1 MELKY
6 YPYILTE
13 QRISLMTDEEKMQYC
28 FEHSD
33 YCDWCAK
40 ERALMRA
47 QFREAYG
54 NVRQQYLNEMMES
67 GEFANES
74 EETLNEMAEQLTQFE
89 TEYVMNEVAEILKPV
104 IMENAM
110 TQEEYDQIVEYV
122 KEHMLD
128 EDDSLNEN
136 TVGPDMTWWAK
147 SFGAMIN
154 ATLLPLFSGMGY
166 LIMLGKS
173 QGAIKSLKKYMNKLV
188 EELDDGTYKKQ
199 GFFSNIMN
207 KLLGKFKFGKTS
219 ENQSHSS
226 FRELQEVFEGNIACK
241 AMVLMKNIGLLPDN
255 YDAAK
260 QAMENNVFNQ
270 GGYAVFVENIA
281 SPLSK
286 LCNKI

>member
-1 MELKY
+1 
-6 YPYILTE
+6 
-13 QRISLMTDEEKMQYC
+13 
-28 FEHSD
+28 
-33 YCDWCAK
+33 
-40 ERALMRA
+40 
-47 QFREAYG
+47 
-54 NVRQQYLNEMMES
+54 
-67 GEFANES
+67 
-74 EETLNEMAEQLTQFE
+74 
-89 TEYVMNEVAEILKPV
+89 
-104 IMENAM
+104 
-110 TQEEYDQIVEYV
+110 
-122 KEHMLD
+122 MLD

-260 QAMENNVFNQ
+260 
-270 GGYAVFVENIA
+270 
-281 SPLSK
+281 
-286 LCNKI
+286 